1 MEIVKVYNL
10 KSVDT
15 DGATALLCEP
25 HICER
30 CKREHSK
37 VYVVRDD
44 EGNYHEVGKTC
55 CKRLFGLSLTESQEV
70 GLEEGAKLAE
80 WIIRTGKTAKN
91 LFDIVFKAYHWTK
104 GYTEAMR
111 CEILN
116 VARKQIAEV
125 K

>member
-15 DGATALLCEP
+15 DGKSALLCEP

-44 EGNYHEVGKTC
+44 EGNIHEVGKTC

-70 GLEEGAKLAE
+70 GLEEGEKLSA
-80 WIIRTGKTAKN
+80 WITRTGKTPKS
-91 LFDIVFKAYHWTK
+91 LFDMINKAYHWTK
-104 GYTEAMR
+104 GYTDSMR
-111 CEILN
+111 NEILI
-116 VARKQIAEV
+116 VTSKKLQEAK
-125 K
+125 